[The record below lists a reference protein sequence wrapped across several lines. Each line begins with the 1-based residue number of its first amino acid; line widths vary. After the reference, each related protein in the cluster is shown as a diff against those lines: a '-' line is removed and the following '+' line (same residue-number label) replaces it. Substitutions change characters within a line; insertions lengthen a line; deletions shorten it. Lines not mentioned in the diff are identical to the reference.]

1 MRLSAVRAIFKI
13 MQKTNQI
20 MKYSP
25 KLSVLLAGIAV
36 FLFANLVFTACKK
49 EALTQSASTE
59 QNTPALDLQSL
70 VSIEHGVLSFKDCED
85 LKKVFNYLSS
95 PTTPRNILSKTFSDF
110 VSLEDAYGKISKIA
124 SEKTVQPSEYEDVA
138 YWSGSGDE
146 MSFERMIENP
156 LYAMIFNHEG
166 LIKMDGNWIKHL
178 KDEIFIYPA
187 EYSDISLRNAI
198 QPIHHIDMRYMVKER
213 MGNCETVYATQNG
226 NQWKKVVGSQSP
238 GYYLYCVNSICT
250 IVPTNDFAI
259 ETKSRKRG
267 LLGAWYAYSANRVGI
282 NGVGSST
289 NVSSYAG
296 NGAFGST
303 CFVTDVNSSGS
314 SVTGTCNPF

>member
-1 MRLSAVRAIFKI
+1 
-13 MQKTNQI
+13 

-25 KLSVLLAGIAV
+25 KLSIFLAGIAV

-49 EALTQSASTE
+49 DALTQSVSVE
-59 QNTPALDLQSL
+59 QNVPELDLRSL
-70 VSIEHGVLSFKDCED
+70 VSFENGVLVFKDCED
-85 LKKVFNYLSS
+85 LKKVFDYLSN
-95 PTTPRNILSKTFSDF
+95 PATPRNILSKSFSDF
-110 VSLEDAYGKISKIA
+110 VSLEDAYGKISQIA
-124 SEKTVQPSEYEDVA
+124 SEKSVQPSAYEGVA

-156 LYAMIFNHEG
+156 FYAMIFNYEG

-178 KDEIFIYPA
+178 KDELFIYPSA
-187 EYSDISLRNAI
+187 YGDISVRNTI
-198 QPIHHIDMRYMVKER
+198 QPIHHIDMKDVVKER
-213 MGNCETVYATQNG
+213 MGSCETVYATQNG

-238 GYYLYCVNSICT
+238 GYYLYCVNSVCT

-267 LLGAWYAYSANRVGI
+267 AFGAWYAFSANRVGI

-289 NVSSYAG
+289 NVSSYSG
-296 NGAFGST
+296 NGSYGST
-303 CFVTDVNSSGS
+303 CFVTDVNSAGS
-314 SVTGTCNPF
+314 TVTGTCNPF